1 MITLLKLSFEKYIFL
16 AEPQNAQEAT
26 IEAIEAQR
34 ATNPGNEMEHTTQEP
49 QIAAANVSPLL
60 MNRLLGYGNPRTAPI
75 QLGEGAPNFPA
86 DVHEDSARF
95 SLHSG
100 DRVENTTDSIWSV
113 RELVNISP
121 GKNIR
126 LQNIPKSIKYLHL
139 TIFQMKPLL

>member
-1 MITLLKLSFEKYIFL
+1 
-16 AEPQNAQEAT
+16 
-26 IEAIEAQR
+26 
-34 ATNPGNEMEHTTQEP
+34 
-49 QIAAANVSPLL
+49 

-121 GKNIR
+121 AETPSLAEDSLSLASEDPRIR
-126 LQNIPKSIKYLHL
+126 RDFSSNVNTDEENSMD
-139 TIFQMKPLL
+139 FQPRHFMPSSVLSLPAIYSHN